1 MLTHNLLPQQQAD
14 YVASALLSH
23 NFPHYFGGNIHTG
36 NLTDE
41 YDNDYNATGFSHR
54 FYDNLQQHS
63 DGFNLV
69 MPYLWA
75 LLHRNG
81 LRMKELLRVRS
92 FMSLQNGSQHNG
104 FPHIDIPNFEG
115 YKTAIV
121 YVVGQDGDT
130 ILYNE
135 TFNGEPIPKSDNL
148 TEMCRITP
156 EPNSGIV
163 FDGHRYHTGLL
174 PQTSKVRLVLN
185 YNFTCDAVTDT
196 FTPPERNTDE
206 TEL

>member
-1 MLTHNLLPQQQAD
+1 MLTHNLLPKQQSD
-14 YVASALLSH
+14 YLASWLLSP
-23 NFPHYFGGNIHTG
+23 NFPHYYSGNIHSG
-36 NLTDE
+36 NLTDR
-41 YDNDYNATGFSHR
+41 YDNDLNATGFSHR

-63 DGFNLV
+63 DGLHLV

-104 FPHIDIPNFEG
+104 FPHIDIPNFDG
-115 YKTAIV
+115 YMTAIV
-121 YVVGQDGDT
+121 YVVGADGDT

-135 TFNGEPIPKSDNL
+135 TFNGEPIPKPDTL

-156 EPNSGIV
+156 KPNSGIV

-185 YNFTCDAVTDT
+185 YNFTVDAASDAFVAPNEESEE
-196 FTPPERNTDE
+196 TP
-206 TEL
+206 